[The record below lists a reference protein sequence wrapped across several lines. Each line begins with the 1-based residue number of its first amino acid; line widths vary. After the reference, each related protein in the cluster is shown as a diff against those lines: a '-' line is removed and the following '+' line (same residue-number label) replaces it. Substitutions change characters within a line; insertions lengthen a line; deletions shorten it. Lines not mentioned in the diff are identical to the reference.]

1 MTQLFLIRHAR
12 SRMMGDAAERWPLS
26 EKGRREASILARQD
40 FWRQVEL
47 VFSSPEPKALQTAE
61 PAARR
66 WSIPLQIV
74 DCLHELRRPRLI
86 RNYRRAIARIFKDPE
101 KSIADMEPAAR
112 AAERI
117 TRCLKELVTAH
128 PNRTLAV
135 VSHGLVLTL
144 FLAQLEG
151 RWPTVAEW
159 QAVPF
164 TGLIVVDTN
173 TWHPIENWL
182 SVSEAS

>member
-1 MTQLFLIRHAR
+1 MTQLYLIRHAR
-12 SRMMGDAAERWPLS
+12 TRMMGDAAERWPLS
-26 EKGRREASILARQD
+26 EKGRRDASTLARRD
-40 FWRQVEL
+40 FWRRIDL
-47 VFSSPEPKALQTAE
+47 AFSSPEPKALQTAE

-66 WSIPLQIV
+66 WGIPLEIV
-74 DCLHELRRPRLI
+74 DCLRELRRPRLVQDYEKTVE
-86 RNYRRAIARIFKDPE
+86 RLFSDPE
-101 KSIADMEPAAR
+101 VSIVDMEPAAQ

-117 TRCLKELVTAH
+117 TRCIRGLVEAH
-128 PNRTLAV
+128 STQTLAV

-159 QAVPF
+159 QSVPF

-173 TWHPIENWL
+173 IWRPVGNWL
-182 SVSEAS
+182 PVSKAL